1 MKSIVVVVIGM
12 IAFHNSIVA
21 QDCSQT
27 LRLARSTYEQGRLR
41 DLPELLKKCLA
52 GSGSTS
58 FTTQEKVE
66 AYKLLTLSYI
76 YLEEPERAD
85 SSMLL
90 LLRTDPYFELNRV
103 ADPQEFIGLYNT
115 FRTDPIYRI
124 GPKAGAIIT
133 QPNVTN
139 SNFVNGGTS
148 KYETKIG
155 ILVGVF
161 LEIPVLKKFIL
172 NPEIYIQNKTFGLA
186 NSHSTIAT
194 TNSTESQI
202 WVSLPISLQHEIFKE
217 KFKAKKIKILPY
229 VSAGLQ
235 TDYLISSSI
244 NVATNKDNQLPVPP
258 KSIDITNNRNSINVS
273 AIASVGAKIKIGPGF
288 LNGEARFAYGLK
300 NLVKTEDVYA
310 NSSTVFDN
318 YIVDGIFKLNSFSF
332 TVGYAYNIFKPK
344 KRKG

>member
-1 MKSIVVVVIGM
+1 MKRIVAFVIG
-12 IAFHNSIVA
+12 IALHTSILA

-58 FTTQEKVE
+58 FTKQEKVE

-90 LLRTDPYFELNRV
+90 LLRTDPYFELNKV

-124 GPKAGAIIT
+124 GPKAGGIIT
-133 QPNVTN
+133 QPNVVS
-139 SNFVNGGTS
+139 SNFVNGGSS

-155 ILVGVF
+155 IVVGVF
-161 LEIPVLKKFIL
+161 FEIPVLRKFTL
-172 NPEIYIQNKTFGLA
+172 NPEIYIQNKTFGFT
-186 NSHSTIAT
+186 NSHSGIAT
-194 TNSTESQI
+194 SNSSESQLWI
-202 WVSLPISLQHEIFKE
+202 SLPISLQHEIFKE
-217 KFKAKKIKILPY
+217 KFKNKKTKILPY
-229 VSAGLQ
+229 ISAGIQ
-235 TDYLISSSI
+235 TDYLLTASV
-244 NVATNKDNQLPVPP
+244 NVTTNKDNQLPVPP
-258 KSIDITNNRNSINVS
+258 KSIDITSNRNSINIS
-273 AIASVGAKIKIGPGF
+273 AIASIGAKIKIGPGF

-300 NLVKTEDVYA
+300 NLINTENVYA

-318 YIVDGIFKLNSFSF
+318 YVVDGIFKLNSFSF